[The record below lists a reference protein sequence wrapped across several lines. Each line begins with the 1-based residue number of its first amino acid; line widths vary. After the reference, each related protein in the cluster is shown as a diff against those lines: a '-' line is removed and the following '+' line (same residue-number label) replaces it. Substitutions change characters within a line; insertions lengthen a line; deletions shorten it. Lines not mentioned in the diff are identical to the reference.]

1 MPARPLTPIARK
13 LCQNQTDAEKL
24 LWSHLRSRQLSG
36 AKFVRQFPIGLYI
49 ADFACRSVMLVIELD
64 GGRHAETPP
73 THSERGSSKAT
84 AIALSGSGTTMRC
97 QTRMAYSTL

>member
-24 LWSHLRSRQLSG
+24 LWLRSRQLSG

-49 ADFACRSVMLVIELD
+49 ADFACRD
-64 GGRHAETPP
+64 AGDRA
-73 THSERGSSKAT
+73 
-84 AIALSGSGTTMRC
+84 
-97 QTRMAYSTL
+97 